1 MNWTTFW
8 QIFALVPW
16 CAIWLSVV
24 VSAQKK

>member
-1 MNWTTFW
+1 MEWTTFW

-24 VSAQKK
+24 INAQKK